1 MQEVR
6 RLRVTVLKVML
17 GLSAAAGA
25 FLLVLCAWVFVQMP
39 GATARPNT
47 FMIVEIYSSSQPQAP
62 TVKIYLEAPSSASDL
77 KFEGD
82 SLLHEFRGVPHQQL
96 IVPVTGV
103 VVSGSGTI
111 SFGNSRIKVE
121 NGSIAIDQRSVST
134 CGSGT
139 VLLGTPS
146 FELRDNSVRPAG
158 PLEIIL
164 GRNGWYFEGYIH
176 LGSRLFTSSL
186 IRNRGRAGSA
196 EVAAFRLPLRF
207 LT

>member
-1 MQEVR
+1 
-6 RLRVTVLKVML
+6 
-17 GLSAAAGA
+17 
-25 FLLVLCAWVFVQMP
+25 
-39 GATARPNT
+39 
-47 FMIVEIYSSSQPQAP
+47 MIIEIYSSSQPQGP

-77 KFEGD
+77 RFEGP
-82 SLLHEFRGVPHQQL
+82 SLAHEFRGVPHQQL
-96 IVPVTGV
+96 ILPLNGV

-121 NGSIAIDQRSVST
+121 NGSIAINERSVGT

-139 VLLGTPS
+139 VLLGSPW
-146 FELRDNSVRPAG
+146 FEVRHDNIRTAG

-186 IRNRGRAGSA
+186 IDSERQSYPN
-196 EVAAFRLPLRF
+196 VAVLSSVR
-207 LT
+207 TSG